1 MRNEYDQLVRD
12 LMDTVAAR
20 DEEIRQLREDAVAW
34 GPLPPGIGRLTPSEE
49 RIMRT
54 LMRRDAVFPNGR
66 LKTAIY
72 GYGPEPP
79 DADNIVRVM
88 IHSIRKK
95 LPPSLKIINDW
106 GRGYRLEKAN

>member
-1 MRNEYDQLVRD
+1 MRNVESIIRD
-12 LMDTVAAR
+12 LNTKIEEQA
-20 DEEIRQLREDAVAW
+20 EEIRQLREDALAW
-34 GPLPPGIGRLTPSEE
+34 GPLPPDVGRLTPSEE
-49 RIMRT
+49 RILRT

-72 GYGPEPP
+72 GYGPEPS